1 MTRFVQGAAHAA
13 DRIAE
18 KMNPRHAGQETT
30 LPKDEPGVQMPDD
43 RLLNLGEF
51 GSNHFIVPQKRQR
64 CGIMTKED
72 YAFVGL
78 ERGERLSDFAQVRG
92 S

>member
-1 MTRFVQGAAHAA
+1 MA
-13 DRIAE
+13 
-18 KMNPRHAGQETT
+18 
-30 LPKDEPGVQMPDD
+30 DD
-43 RLLNLGEF
+43 RLLDLGEF